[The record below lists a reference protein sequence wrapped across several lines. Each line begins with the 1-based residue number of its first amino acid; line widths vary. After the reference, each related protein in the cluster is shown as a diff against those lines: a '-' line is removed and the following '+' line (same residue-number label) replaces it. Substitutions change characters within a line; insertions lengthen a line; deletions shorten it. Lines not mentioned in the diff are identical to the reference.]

1 MEDERFF
8 FLING
13 SGSGLR
19 LSLEKQS
26 KVWVG
31 NNSKIFRVIS

>member
-13 SGSGLR
+13 SGSGIR

-26 KVWVG
+26 KTKY
-31 NNSKIFRVIS
+31 SESFL